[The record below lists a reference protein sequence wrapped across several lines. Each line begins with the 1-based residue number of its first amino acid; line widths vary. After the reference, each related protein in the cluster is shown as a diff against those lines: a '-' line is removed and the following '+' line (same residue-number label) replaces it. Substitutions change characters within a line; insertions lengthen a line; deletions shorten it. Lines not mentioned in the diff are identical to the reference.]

1 MSKLSKLSKT
11 TTMTMPLS
19 RTTTTMMKKTRKMPL
34 MKQLSLALVLG
45 GAAAAAGAQ
54 SYHIEPGHTYPSFE
68 ADHMGLSFWR
78 GKFTKSAGK
87 VVLDR
92 GSKSGGSLEIQID
105 AASVD
110 FGHQKMNEKARGEE
124 MFNVARFPTVT
135 YKSTALK
142 FEGDKLVGVDG
153 EMTLLGVTKPL
164 ALTITRFKCMIH
176 PLLKREVCG
185 ADAHGSFDRSD
196 YGMTIGLPRF
206 SPDIKLAI
214 QVEAVK
220 AD

>member
-1 MSKLSKLSKT
+1 MTLKSKSNLVKHL
-11 TTMTMPLS
+11 
-19 RTTTTMMKKTRKMPL
+19 
-34 MKQLSLALVLG
+34 LATLLLG
-45 GAAAAAGAQ
+45 TVAGIASAQ
-54 SYHIEPGHTYPSFE
+54 TYNVEPGHTYPSFE

-78 GKFTKSAGK
+78 GKFTKTSGK

-92 GSKSGGSLEIQID
+92 GSRTGGSIDILID
-105 AASVD
+105 ASTVD
-110 FGHQKMNEKARGEE
+110 FGHQKMNEKARGDE
-124 MFNVARFPTVT
+124 MFNVTKFPTIT

-142 FEGDKLVGVDG
+142 FDGDKLVGVDG
-153 EMTLLGVTKPL
+153 EMTLLGVTKPMPL
-164 ALTITRFKCMIH
+164 KITHFKCVMH

-196 YGMTIGLPRF
+196 YGMNIGLPRF
-206 SPDIKLAI
+206 SPEIKLAI